1 MPIFSYGVLDKKLL
15 LVAIIIIF
23 KIIKLIIEYEV
34 SEDYINDKLLFIEE
48 EIGPIIASIILY
60 FTFKNKKKKKKE
72 TKNNIKYI
80 IFLFIFRLIEI
91 CHEFFTMFIPTN
103 GYYNFDEILNT
114 VNGVEIILI
123 SFSTSLILKYKYYR
137 HHFISM
143 IIFCILGITI
153 DFILKHFYLINYTYT
168 AIYIFVIINEIILYS
183 YLKYMMDKL
192 YYRYVDIIFIW
203 GIIGLIIKIGII
215 LGLSIYQYINEID
228 DIFIKIYDYF
238 IETNTII
245 IIVYQFLY
253 YIFDSAIYY
262 SSLILLLYYLKPNH
276 IIITD
281 DIDAYSNVLLYN
293 TSSDKWYT
301 IIPFILQILSL
312 LFYFEILEF
321 NFWNLNK
328 NTIKNILKREAEELD
343 GGSSYQSEIGINDQ
357 YYLTKKDLKINNDE
371 EKENVEIE
379 KSNSLIDE
387 DLDIKTLSND

>member
-1 MPIFSYGVLDKKLL
+1 
-15 LVAIIIIF
+15 
-23 KIIKLIIEYEV
+23 
-34 SEDYINDKLLFIEE
+34 
-48 EIGPIIASIILY
+48 
-60 FTFKNKKKKKKE
+60 
-72 TKNNIKYI
+72 
-80 IFLFIFRLIEI
+80 
-91 CHEFFTMFIPTN
+91 
-103 GYYNFDEILNT
+103 
-114 VNGVEIILI
+114 
-123 SFSTSLILKYKYYR
+123 
-137 HHFISM
+137 
-143 IIFCILGITI
+143 
-153 DFILKHFYLINYTYT
+153 
-168 AIYIFVIINEIILYS
+168 
-183 YLKYMMDKL
+183 MMDKL

-262 SSLILLLYYLKPNH
+262 ISLILLLYYLKPNH

-281 DIDAYSNVLLYN
+281 DIDAYSQVLLYN

>member
-1 MPIFSYGVLDKKLL
+1 
-15 LVAIIIIF
+15 
-23 KIIKLIIEYEV
+23 
-34 SEDYINDKLLFIEE
+34 
-48 EIGPIIASIILY
+48 
-60 FTFKNKKKKKKE
+60 
-72 TKNNIKYI
+72 
-80 IFLFIFRLIEI
+80 
-91 CHEFFTMFIPTN
+91 
-103 GYYNFDEILNT
+103 
-114 VNGVEIILI
+114 
-123 SFSTSLILKYKYYR
+123 
-137 HHFISM
+137 
-143 IIFCILGITI
+143 
-153 DFILKHFYLINYTYT
+153 
-168 AIYIFVIINEIILYS
+168 
-183 YLKYMMDKL
+183 MMDKL